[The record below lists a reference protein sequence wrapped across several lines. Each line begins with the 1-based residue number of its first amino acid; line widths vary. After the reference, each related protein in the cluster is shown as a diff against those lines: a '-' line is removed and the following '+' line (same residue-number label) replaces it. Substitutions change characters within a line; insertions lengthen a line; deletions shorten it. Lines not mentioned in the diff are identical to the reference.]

1 MSKALFLALILF
13 LSAYLPTFSQ
23 SQALEKEA
31 IMQRYKNKELTQL
44 EYKDL
49 VFAWRGIMDSIDYPI
64 VPFDSVSKKVEYEYL
79 HDLEGIS
86 RETIVNR
93 VSEWT
98 AVTFG
103 STDGLLTQQGNTSR
117 LILNGSIEVLFP
129 DLFMV
134 WKNSW
139 AGYVEK
145 ELQNSSI
152 CYFMLVFTIQE
163 GRMKT
168 RVVNIS
174 YQYTDPISEGS
185 VDKALTSY
193 FPISSHKKEEWRA
206 VFTLIDETKK
216 SLDIMTGLLVDY
228 IKDYENDYN
237 W

>member
-1 MSKALFLALILF
+1 MSKTIFLSLILF
-13 LSAYLPTFSQ
+13 LSVYLPAFSQ
-23 SQALEKEA
+23 NQALEKEA
-31 IMQRYKNKELTQL
+31 MMQRFKNKELTQL

-49 VFAWRGIMDSIDYPI
+49 VFAWRDLMDSIDYPQ
-64 VPFDSVSKKVEYEYL
+64 VPFDTVHQKVEYEYF
-79 HDLEGIS
+79 HNLEGIS

-129 DLFMV
+129 DMDMV

-139 AGYVEK
+139 VGYVEK
-145 ELQNSSI
+145 EIQNSSI

-174 YQYTDPISEGS
+174 YQYTDPISERS
-185 VDKALTSY
+185 VDRTLSSL
-193 FPISSHKKEEWRA
+193 FPISNREKEEWKA
-206 VFTLIDETKK
+206 HIILINETKK
-216 SLDIMTGLLVDY
+216 SLDIMTDLLVDY
-228 IKDYENDYN
+228 IQDYENDYN

>member
-1 MSKALFLALILF
+1 MNKTIFLSLILF
-13 LSAYLPTFSQ
+13 LSANLPAFSQ
-23 SQALEKEA
+23 SQALEQETM
-31 IMQRYKNKELTQL
+31 MQRFKNKELTQL

-49 VFAWRGIMDSIDYPI
+49 VFAWRDLMDSVKYPQ
-64 VPFDSVSKKVEYEYL
+64 VPFDTVSQKVEYEYL
-79 HDLEGIS
+79 HDLEGIP

-93 VSEWT
+93 VSEWA
-98 AVTFG
+98 AVSFG

-145 ELQNSSI
+145 ELQNSSL

-168 RVVNIS
+168 GVVNIS
-174 YQYTDPISEGS
+174 YQYTDPINERT
-185 VDKALTSY
+185 VDTALNSF
-193 FPISSHKKEEWRA
+193 FPVSSKEKEEWKA
-206 VFTLIDETKK
+206 IITLINETKK

-228 IKDYENDYN
+228 IKDYENDYS